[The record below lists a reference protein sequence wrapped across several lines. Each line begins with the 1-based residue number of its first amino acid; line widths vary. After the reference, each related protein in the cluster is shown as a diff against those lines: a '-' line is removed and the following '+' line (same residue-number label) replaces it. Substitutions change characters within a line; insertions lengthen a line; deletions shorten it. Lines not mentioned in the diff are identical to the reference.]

1 MGSGER
7 EGEVACNGVEGGR
20 VECRAENGGL
30 IRNNGMRAG
39 GRAG

>member
-1 MGSGER
+1 MGDGEGR
-7 EGEVACNGVEGGR
+7 SPVAANAGR